1 MNDRMTPAELVSD
14 IESHASDKL
23 NYWERKFISDI
34 ATALTRNWTLSD
46 KQLAKLKSI
55 HEDYVE

>member
-1 MNDRMTPAELVSD
+1 MSDKMTPSELVSD
-14 IESHASDKL
+14 IENHARERL
-23 NYWERKFISDI
+23 NDWEIKFISDI
-34 ATALTRNWTLSD
+34 ATSLTKGWTLSD